1 MSIMSTAPRET
12 SLESGGCIKGV
23 ATAVVTQNKDPDGLC
38 RVKVSFPWHDQP
50 RESYWARLATPMA
63 GKNRGMVCIP
73 EVGDEVLVVFE
84 REDLRFPFVLGG
96 VWNGKGKPP
105 YGNKDGN
112 NDIRVFRSRKGHKLT
127 FDDGTRGSVQLEL
140 NDGKKLRLDD
150 DGVLVDDGKGNKI
163 EIKSN
168 SGSVSVEAAGPLK
181 LKGATVSIE
190 ATGQLEMKASG
201 AATLRGSIVNIN

>member
-12 SLESGGCIKGV
+12 SLESGGTIMGA
-23 ATAVVTQNKDPDGLC
+23 ATGVVTQNKDPDGLC
-38 RVKVSFPWHDQP
+38 RVKVSFPWHDQQ

-63 GKNRGMVCIP
+63 GKNRGLVCIP
-73 EVGDEVLVVFE
+73 EVGDEVLLLFE
-84 REDLRFPFVLGG
+84 RNDPRFPVVLGG
-96 VWNGKGKPP
+96 LWNGKGKAH
-105 YGNKDGN
+105 YTNSDGN
-112 NDIRVFRSRKGHKLT
+112 NDIRTFRSRKGHRLT

-140 NDGKKLRLDD
+140 NDGKKLRIDD
-150 DGVLVDDGKGNKI
+150 DGVLVEDGKGNKI

-168 SGSVSVEAAGPLK
+168 GGSVTVEAAGPLK